1 MEIFIPGFTALLL
14 LALFLFLVLPRLG
27 TPILAILSLVLLAYA
42 VNNHMQMFY
51 SEYRYSTWQEALKPY
66 AGFVIMGLVFFLIL
80 GYVLYLFGI
89 GAGSTLPTTNMGAI
103 SNVMNATRANNSS
116 KGIVGNVVNTVSNAA
131 TGVANAATGVV
142 TGVTNAANGVA
153 TGATNVVS
161 NVSTNLGKMLG
172 TPEPKTMFNNR
183 NYGSNRNNGNNR
195 Y

>member
-27 TPILAILSLVLLAYA
+27 TPILAILSLILLTYA
-42 VNNHMQMFY
+42 VSNHMQMFY

-66 AGFVIMGLVFFLIL
+66 AGFVIMGVVFFLIL

-89 GAGSTLPTTNMGAI
+89 GSGNSLPV
-103 SNVMNATRANNSS
+103 SNTSALSGVMNATRSNNSS
-116 KGIVGNVVNTVSNAA
+116 KGIVGNVVNTVSNAT

-142 TGVTNAANGVA
+142 TG
-153 TGATNVVS
+153 ATNVVK
-161 NVSTNLGKMLG
+161 NVSTNLGNMIS
-172 TPEPKTMFNNR
+172 TPKTMYNNR
-183 NYGSNRNNGNNR
+183 NYGSNRSNGSNGSNR